1 MAKLKPI
8 VDFLNKELRI
18 KSIKDSS
25 RNGLQVKCKSEI
37 NKIGFAVD
45 ASLSTFEKAKREN
58 VDLLIV
64 HHGIKWK
71 PQKYPEITAKRM
83 NFLKKN
89 KISFYACHLP
99 LDAHAK
105 YGNNIMLCKVLDLL
119 NVKKF
124 GKYHGT
130 AIGFSG
136 EFNREL
142 NIYEVAEIL
151 NIRLNTNCKIFNFG
165 KQKIKSI
172 GIVSGGGADAIEDA
186 VKEKKDCF
194 LTGEIGLGA
203 YNRAKDFGLSMI
215 VAGHYATETLG
226 VKALMPVLSKRF
238 KINTV
243 FIEDEGI

>member
-1 MAKLKPI
+1 MAQLNDI
-8 VDFLNKELRI
+8 VKFLNKELRI

-25 RNGLQVKCKSEI
+25 RNGLQVKCRNEV
-37 NKIGFAVD
+37 NTIGFAVD
-45 ASLSTFEKAKREN
+45 SSLSTFEKALREN

-71 PQKYPEITAKRM
+71 PQKYFEVTEKRI

-89 KISFYACHLP
+89 KISLYACHLP
-99 LDAHAK
+99 LDAHSK
-105 YGNNIMLCKVLDLL
+105 YGNNIMLCRVLDLTKI
-119 NVKKF
+119 KKF
-124 GKYHGT
+124 GKYHGESV
-130 AIGFSG
+130 GFSG
-136 EFNREL
+136 ELNREL
-142 NIYEVAEIL
+142 DIYEAAEIL
-151 NIRLNTNCKIFNFG
+151 NIRLNTNCKIFDFG
-165 KQKIKSI
+165 KRRVKSI

-194 LTGEIGLGA
+194 LTGEIGLGE

-238 KINTV
+238 KINAV